1 MTLKINNGLISSFTG
16 LKIPG
21 TGLGFAGSF
30 RQGALLNYLIRWGF
44 WSLESDNDYYA
55 SLEDGTPIYSLTEKE

>member
-1 MTLKINNGLISSFTG
+1 MRNIIHPGRWQRLI
-16 LKIPG
+16 
-21 TGLGFAGSF
+21 
-30 RQGALLNYLIRWGF
+30 RQGALLNYLVRWGF